1 MAGLGPHVPGVAPT
15 CPSSAYPG
23 GESALGLP
31 APVGSPPGRRGPAGR
46 RRKEQRPAGAGAGPV
61 RVGSGP
67 GERARGLAEPGQS
80 APRHVRS
87 AGGGKRRARGGRAA
101 AVPPS
106 RPRRLRP
113 GLRWAL
119 GAGPAAG
126 RRPRAAAA
134 AAARGRIDGKGR
146 GSCQRVAGPLRWR
159 NLLFLPRLAGAL
171 LSLSLSLTL
180 SLPGWK
186 FPLTSREK
194 TDRRTPARTQ
204 RGREVGSPP
213 GVGEARASGGAVRPR
228 PGLAAQLGSRPSG
241 PLRDP
246 RLGARVRRP
255 GRPGALRSSRFPAGA
270 PEAPGAGA
278 DGDAPLEAPAGPN
291 CPGRQAARRRRLSGC
306 RSLAV
311 QSPTDRPKHLKGMMG
326 RPGAKLAVYKKKSHL
341 YIPVN
346 LSRLHGNLA
355 TD

>member
-1 MAGLGPHVPGVAPT
+1 M
-15 CPSSAYPG
+15 
-23 GESALGLP
+23 
-31 APVGSPPGRRGPAGR
+31 
-46 RRKEQRPAGAGAGPV
+46 
-61 RVGSGP
+61 RVGSGR
-67 GERARGLAEPGQS
+67 GERARVLAGPGQS

-87 AGGGKRRARGGRAA
+87 AGGGKRRTRGGRAA

-134 AAARGRIDGKGR
+134 ARGPIDGKGR

-204 RGREVGSPP
+204 RGREVG
-213 GVGEARASGGAVRPR
+213 
-228 PGLAAQLGSRPSG
+228 
-241 PLRDP
+241 
-246 RLGARVRRP
+246 
-255 GRPGALRSSRFPAGA
+255 
-270 PEAPGAGA
+270 
-278 DGDAPLEAPAGPN
+278 
-291 CPGRQAARRRRLSGC
+291 
-306 RSLAV
+306 
-311 QSPTDRPKHLKGMMG
+311 
-326 RPGAKLAVYKKKSHL
+326 
-341 YIPVN
+341 
-346 LSRLHGNLA
+346 
-355 TD
+355 